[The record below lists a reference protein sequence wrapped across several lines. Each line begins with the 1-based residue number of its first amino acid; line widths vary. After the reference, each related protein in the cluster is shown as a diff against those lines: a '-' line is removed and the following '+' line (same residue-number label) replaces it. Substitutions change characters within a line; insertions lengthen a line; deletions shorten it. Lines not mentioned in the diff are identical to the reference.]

1 MSVYGELKGQGND
14 ADGSFLTACSRKQK
28 CISVSGLQHHGL
40 CWLKK
45 DVCVVTAPVF
55 IFKLFF
61 LEKVDCVCSPPA
73 LCPSSQFTRWVE
85 DAVSAHLNFLS
96 SKNITGCDLPFVL
109 CR

>member
-61 LEKVDCVCSPPA
+61 LEKLLCVC
-73 LCPSSQFTRWVE
+73 
-85 DAVSAHLNFLS
+85 
-96 SKNITGCDLPFVL
+96 PFVPHL
-109 CR
+109 PSVPHLSLQGGLKMQCPHIFIF